1 MDRPIHHS
9 SDTPTYVSD
18 DESVVS
24 DCESGVS
31 GDEGTFS
38 GAFLPAPQ
46 DGLRVRTRFVRSLL
60 LNGLM
65 PEVLSIAKNA
75 HSSVMARARAQ
86 CFHIF
91 ARAAAE
97 LHEGR
102 ANVRFA
108 WYGASG
114 KEEIADIAQHGFGHA
129 HCNGLRLSPLDCPLQ
144 RHAVK
149 SSGVDSDG
157 VRYLLLCSVIMGKTE
172 VVPRGS
178 NQRRPS
184 SEEYDSGVDDLSAP
198 KEYVIWSNRI
208 NTHVLPEYVLSFT
221 LPSLKGNANIGGPLR
236 PSSPWM
242 PFPALI
248 SVLSKILRADQ
259 VAIIVKIRKDYTEMK
274 ISRHEMIQRVRNI
287 AGDKLLVS
295 IIRSFRAKKTPASFK
310 ANKGKQGQG
319 ERRARGQP
327 VA

>member
-46 DGLRVRTRFVRSLL
+46 DALRVRTRFVRSLL

-86 CFHIF
+86 CFQIF
-91 ARAAAE
+91 ARAVAE

-129 HCNGLRLSPLDCPLQ
+129 HCNGLRLSPLDSPLQ
-144 RHAVK
+144 RHACFHC
-149 SSGVDSDG
+149 SINIFFFHLIS
-157 VRYLLLCSVIMGKTE
+157 LLC
-172 VVPRGS
+172 
-178 NQRRPS
+178 
-184 SEEYDSGVDDLSAP
+184 
-198 KEYVIWSNRI
+198 
-208 NTHVLPEYVLSFT
+208 VL
-221 LPSLKGNANIGGPLR
+221 
-236 PSSPWM
+236 
-242 PFPALI
+242 
-248 SVLSKILRADQ
+248 
-259 VAIIVKIRKDYTEMK
+259 
-274 ISRHEMIQRVRNI
+274 
-287 AGDKLLVS
+287 
-295 IIRSFRAKKTPASFK
+295 
-310 ANKGKQGQG
+310 
-319 ERRARGQP
+319 
-327 VA
+327 

>member
-9 SDTPTYVSD
+9 SDTPTYDSD
-18 DESVVS
+18 EDSLVS

-31 GDEGTFS
+31 GAEGTFS
-38 GAFLPAPQ
+38 GAFVPAPE
-46 DGLRVRTRFVRSLL
+46 DGCRVHTRFVRSLTV
-60 LNGLM
+60 NGLR
-65 PEVLSIAKNA
+65 PEVVTIAKNA

-86 CFHIF
+86 CFQVF
-91 ARAAAE
+91 ARAAGE
-97 LHEGR
+97 LHEGQ
-102 ANVRFA
+102 ANVRLA

-129 HCNGLRLSPLDCPLQ
+129 HCNGLRLSPLDYPLQ
-144 RHAVK
+144 SVK

-157 VRYLLLCSVIMGKTE
+157 VRYLLLCSVILGKTE

-178 NQRRPS
+178 NQRRSS
-184 SEEYDSGVDDLSAP
+184 SEEYDSGVDDLLAP
-198 KEYVIWSNRI
+198 KEYVIWCNRL

-221 LPSLKGNANIGGPLR
+221 LPSLKGNVNIREPLR

-248 SVLSKILRADQ
+248 SVLSRILPPAE
-259 VAIIVKIRKDYTEMK
+259 VATIVKIRKDYTELR
-274 ISRHEMIQRVRNI
+274 ISRYEMIQRVRNI
-287 AGDKLLVS
+287 AGDKLLIS
-295 IIRSFRAKKTPASFK
+295 IIKSFRAKKTPANFK
-310 ANKGKQGQG
+310 ANKGKEGQG
-319 ERRARGQP
+319 ERRVRGQP

>member
-9 SDTPTYVSD
+9 SDTRTYVSD
-18 DESVVS
+18 EESVVS

-38 GAFLPAPQ
+38 GAFVPAAE
-46 DGLRVRTRFVRSLL
+46 DGRHVRTRFVRSLA
-60 LNGLM
+60 LNGLR
-65 PEVLSIAKNA
+65 PEVLTIAKNA
-75 HSSVMARARAQ
+75 HSSVLARARAQ
-86 CFHIF
+86 CFQIS
-91 ARAAAE
+91 ARAVAE
-97 LHEGR
+97 LHGGH

-144 RHAVK
+144 SVK
-149 SSGVDSDG
+149 RSGVDSDG
-157 VRYLLLCSVIMGKTE
+157 VRYLLLCSVILGKTE
-172 VVPRGS
+172 VVPHGS
-178 NQRRPS
+178 NQRRSS
-184 SEEYDSGVDDLSAP
+184 SEEYDSGVDDLLAP
-198 KEYVIWSNRI
+198 KEYVIWCNRI

-221 LPSLKGNANIGGPLR
+221 LPSLKGNVNIGEPLR

-242 PFPALI
+242 PFPALV
-248 SVLSKILRADQ
+248 SVLSRILPADQ
-259 VAIIVKIRKDYTEMK
+259 VAIIVKIRKDYTELK

-295 IIRSFRAKKTPASFK
+295 IIRSFRAKKTPASSK
-310 ANKGKQGQG
+310 ANKGKQGPG